1 MAMLADGGW
10 GGGELGVG
18 SFNFKN
24 GKKVVFFSYNFCAL
38 CQQEKIQKLAKTTN
52 FLNIFIYSKEQST
65 RRFVLH
71 FFLNIEILIYFVS
84 KLQRKSV
91 YEKEKQR
98 KT

>member
-10 GGGELGVG
+10 GGGGVG

-38 CQQEKIQKLAKTTN
+38 SQQEKIQKQAKTTY
-52 FLNIFIYSKEQST
+52 FFNIFIYSKEQST

-71 FFLNIEILIYFVS
+71 FFLNIEMLIYFVS
-84 KLQRKSV
+84 KLQRNSA
-91 YEKEKQR
+91 
-98 KT
+98 